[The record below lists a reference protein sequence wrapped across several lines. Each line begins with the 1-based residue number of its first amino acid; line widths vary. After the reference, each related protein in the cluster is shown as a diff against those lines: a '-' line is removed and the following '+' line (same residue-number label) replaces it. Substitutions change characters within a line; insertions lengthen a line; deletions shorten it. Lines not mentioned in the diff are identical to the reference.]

1 MNTTHNTHYF
11 TNITTLE
18 ELKKQ
23 YRKLALQYHPDRPQ
37 GNSDIFKAIVSEYEQ
52 LHKLV
57 KDTHKT
63 KDGKTYTKP
72 VNEKPSDFIDLINKL
87 INLYGIHIEVIGSF
101 VWVSG
106 ETKPHKDTLKE
117 LGFRWHTAKKAWYK
131 APTDY
136 IKYNRNKKYSMNE
149 IRDMY
154 GVQFE
159 ADSKSN
165 PQLES

>member
-1 MNTTHNTHYF
+1 MKNTTYF
-11 TNITTLE
+11 KNVTTLE

-23 YRKLALQYHPDRPQ
+23 YRQLALKYHPDRPN
-37 GNSDIFKAIVSEYEQ
+37 GNTETFKAIVSEYEQ
-52 LHKLV
+52 LFKLV

-106 ETKPHKDTLKE
+106 ETKPHKETLKA
-117 LGFRWHTAKKAWYK
+117 LGFRYHTTKKVWYK
-131 APTDY
+131 APSDY
-136 IKYNRNKKYSMNE
+136 IKRNKKAKYSMNE
-149 IRDMY
+149 IRNMY
-154 GVQFE
+154 GVKYE
-159 ADSKSN
+159 ADSVGN
-165 PQLES
+165 PQLTD

>member
-1 MNTTHNTHYF
+1 MTTHSTHYF

-23 YRKLALQYHPDRPQ
+23 YRKLALKYHPDKPT
-37 GNSDIFKAIVSEYEQ
+37 GDLEIFKAINNEYHS
-52 LHKLV
+52 LFNIV

-63 KDGKTYTKP
+63 KDGKTYNKP

-106 ETKPHKDTLKE
+106 ETKPHKETLKE
-117 LGFRWHTAKKAWYK
+117 LGFRYHTAKKVWYK

-136 IKYNRNKKYSMNE
+136 IKYNRNKKYSMSE

-165 PQLES
+165 PQLTD